1 MMKVLVVCEKAAAS
15 RRIAQILSEGQPER
29 KKLGSVLAYSF
40 QKGSDEYTVVG
51 LRGHII
57 KLDFDRKLN
66 NWSSVSPL
74 KLIHSDPIK
83 KISEAAIAK
92 TLDRLVP
99 EMDEIII
106 ATDFDREGELIGVE
120 ALEVTNIHPDKERP
134 DKDTAGGKT
143 IKRARFSS
151 LTHAEIVHA
160 FEKLEDV
167 DYRLA
172 KAAEARQVVDLTW
185 GAVLTRLISL
195 ASGQKGKAFLSAGR
209 VQSPTL
215 SLVVDRDR
223 EIREFIPQPF
233 WNIKAELKSD
243 SPFIA
248 THIDQ
253 PFWEKEQAD
262 GVFKRAVKAKWGK
275 VVEYREE
282 EKKDY
287 PPSPFD
293 TTTFLM
299 EANKLGISPARAM
312 KIAEDL
318 YTSGYISY
326 PRTDNTVYPHGLGLK
341 YILEK
346 LVKSDLGD
354 MAVELLKQE
363 KLVPSRGKKR
373 TTDHPPIHPTA
384 AAKKGKLKAEK
395 WKIYELIVRRFYAT
409 LAPPALVKKTSV
421 SLDLEGEVFKAS
433 GKESVEAGWRK
444 YYPYYQFKENR
455 LPSLKNGEMVDVL
468 AVTMD
473 EEETKPPSR
482 YSQASLLKEMEKRHL
497 GTKSTRHDIIQKLYD
512 RKYVQGNNLVPTLTG
527 RAVIEALEEHARVIT
542 TSDMTATLEKDMD
555 GIAAGKRRFEEVIE
569 ESREMLE
576 VAAEAIEKNRDKIGE
591 DIRKA
596 MREQQY
602 IGKCPK
608 CGGDL
613 IIIKTKKGT
622 QFIGCSNYP
631 DCDVTRPIPQGI
643 LVVPGDRECELCG
656 SPTVKII
663 GKGASPIEICINPEC
678 PNSKKNLTAGK
689 CPKCGSDLVIRYSR
703 RGKRFLGCS
712 AYPKCTQSYPLPQ
725 RGKIEFTGRACPSCG
740 APIIKLIMKGRR
752 PMEMCV
758 NPECPAK
765 KKGDKKGKKA

>member
-1 MMKVLVVCEKAAAS
+1 MKKVLVVCEKAAAA
-15 RRIAQILSEGQPER
+15 RRIAGILSGGRPET
-29 KKLGSVLAYSF
+29 KKLGMVSVYSFPKDGDEFSVL
-40 QKGSDEYTVVG
+40 G

-57 KLDFDRKLN
+57 ALDFDKKLN
-66 NWSSVSPL
+66 NWSAVSPL
-74 KLIHSDPIK
+74 KLIRSEPVK
-83 KISEAAIAK
+83 KISEKAIVNI
-92 TLDRLVP
+92 LNRLVSQ
-99 EMDEIII
+99 MDEVII

-120 ALEVTNIHPDKERP
+120 ALEVAGVSEKEEKQIMERTI
-134 DKDTAGGKT
+134 K

-151 LTHAEIVHA
+151 LTPMEINRA

-185 GAVLTRLISL
+185 GAVLTRMISL

-223 EIREFIPQPF
+223 EIREFVPKTY
-233 WNIKAELKSD
+233 WNIKAELKNGETFLAS
-243 SPFIA
+243 
-248 THIDQ
+248 HKNQ
-253 PFWEKEQAD
+253 PFWKREEAD
-262 GVFKRAVKAKWGK
+262 AAFNRALRAKWGQVLEYK
-275 VVEYREE
+275 VE
-282 EKKDY
+282 EKKDW
-287 PPSPFD
+287 PPPPFD

-299 EANKLGISPARAM
+299 EASKLGISPAQAM

-326 PRTDNTVYPHGLGLK
+326 PRTDNTVYPRGLGLK
-341 YILEK
+341 SILEK
-346 LVKSDLGD
+346 LVASDLGE
-354 MAVELLKQE
+354 MAAELLKQE
-363 KLVPSRGKKR
+363 KLRASRGKKQ

-384 AAKKGKLKAEK
+384 AAKRSKIKGDK
-395 WKIYELIVRRFYAT
+395 WKIYELVVRRFYAT
-409 LAPPALVKKTSV
+409 LAPAALVKNTSTL
-421 SLDLEGEVFKAS
+421 LDLEGEVFKAS
-433 GKESVEAGWRK
+433 GKGLVEAGWRK
-444 YYPYYQFKENR
+444 YYPYYPITEKR
-455 LPSLKNGEMVDVL
+455 LPVLETGKMVDVL

-473 EEETKPPSR
+473 EEETKPPAR
-482 YSQASLLKEMEKRHL
+482 YSQAGLLKEMEKRQL

-542 TSDMTATLEKDMD
+542 SSDMTAALEKDMD
-555 GIAAGKRRFEEVIE
+555 KIAEGSKRFEEVLE
-569 ESREMLE
+569 ESRQMLE
-576 VAAEAIEKNRDKIGE
+576 AAAETIEENRDKIGE

-596 MREQQY
+596 MREQHY

-631 DCDVTRPIPQGI
+631 DCDVTRPIPQGV
-643 LVVPGDRECELCG
+643 LVVPGDKDCELCG

-663 GKGASPIEICINPEC
+663 GKGASPVEICINPEC
-678 PNSKKNLTAGK
+678 PGSKKNLTAGK
-689 CPKCGSDLVIRYSR
+689 CPRCGSDLIMRYSR
-703 RGKRFLGCS
+703 RGKRFVGCS
-712 AYPKCTQSYPLPQ
+712 AYPECNVSYPLPQ
-725 RGKIEFTGRACPSCG
+725 KGKIEFTGRACPHCG

-752 PMEMCV
+752 PMEMCI

-765 KKGDKKGKKA
+765 EKRDKRKKTGKA